1 MPVILPFR
9 RTVPGRRRGH
19 EKCPGC
25 PQPGT
30 EPRFPAALPF
40 ALAGAPGLAEGRRR
54 ILLLPSGIIPAD
66 LLFQGAQEILIRHK
80 GDLYHLRITRNDKLI
95 LTK

>member
-1 MPVILPFR
+1 MQPEPSEARTEIRQVQPPSSIRAPVD
-9 RTVPGRRRGH
+9 PG
-19 EKCPGC
+19 
-25 PQPGT
+25 QW
-30 EPRFPAALPF
+30 A
-40 ALAGAPGLAEGRRR
+40 
-54 ILLLPSGIIPAD
+54 LPSGIIPAD